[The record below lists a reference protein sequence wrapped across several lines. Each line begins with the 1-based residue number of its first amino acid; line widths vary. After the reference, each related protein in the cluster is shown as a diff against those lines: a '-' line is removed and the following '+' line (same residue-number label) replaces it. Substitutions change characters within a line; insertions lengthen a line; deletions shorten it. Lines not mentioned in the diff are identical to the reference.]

1 MLAVM
6 TIPGTTAAASPLR
19 ALALVCSLKPSPA
32 PSSSDLIAR
41 QVLDALAEHGVVGD
55 VVRVVDHD
63 VKPGVEKDMGGGDA
77 WPALREKVLAAD
89 VLVLATPTWMGQAS
103 SVCMR
108 VLERLDAE
116 LSEKDDLGRPSVF
129 GKVAVCAVVGNED
142 GAHHIASQVFQ
153 ALNDVGYTIPAQGST
168 YWNGEAMHGTDYL
181 DLDETPEA
189 TAGTNAMVA
198 ANAAHLARLLKRANF
213 PGSAADERS

>member
-1 MLAVM
+1 M
-6 TIPGTTAAASPLR
+6 TAGMIPTMTTSQTTSLR

-32 PSSSDLIAR
+32 ASSSDLMAR
-41 QVLDALAEHGVVGD
+41 QVLDALAEHDVTGE

-63 VKPGVEKDMGGGDA
+63 VKPGVEKDMGDGDA

-89 VLVLATPTWMGQAS
+89 VLVLATPTWLGQAS

-142 GAHHIASQVFQ
+142 GAHHVASQVFQ
-153 ALNDVGYTIPAQGST
+153 ALNDVGYSIPAQGST

-181 DLDETPEA
+181 DLEQTPEE
-189 TAGTNAMVA
+189 TAGTNATVA
-198 ANAAHLARLLKRANF
+198 ANAAHLARLLQGANF